1 MAAQTDYIGYRH
13 WNRIRNNGDAITP
26 HILEL
31 IAGLPA
37 RAVGPTAP
45 HILGVGSILFFAN
58 KQSHVWGSGILNPN
72 MALPGVHESTFYA
85 LRGEKTRALLR
96 ELKVS
101 LPDVPLG
108 DPGIFAREICDLIP
122 EANRQ
127 VRFRAAF
134 VPHHASINHPL
145 YRAIRT
151 SREFVVVDILNDT
164 LLPLEQIAQSEVVVS
179 QSLHGL
185 IYAESLGKPSLWI
198 SDRRDEIWRFKF
210 DDWYSTTVE
219 PQREAEP
226 LDAEV
231 DRLIANTRLCGSRID
246 KSELVRALPAP
257 AVRAQSPPFMG
268 FRSCRKYNP
277 LVFFVD
283 SLFSGRRYVGDEFS
297 PNLIQTL
304 SKKIF
309 PLVYGL
315 FRQWAERSYCLIAP
329 ADEQLNLDPEKI
341 ATVARYL
348 DENAAVDFAFVVQRD
363 AFNDAVAVDV
373 NGDAGVALL
382 KEHAVAGGAV
392 MLRPDSFQLSG
403 NFATLCV

>member
-1 MAAQTDYIGYRH
+1 MSGQTDYIGYRH

-31 IAGLPA
+31 ITGLPA

-58 KQSHVWGSGILNPN
+58 KQSHVWGSGILNPS
-72 MALPGVHESTFYA
+72 MALPGIHESTFYA
-85 LRGEKTRALLR
+85 LRGKKTQALLR
-96 ELKVS
+96 DLNVS
-101 LPDVPLG
+101 LPDTPLG
-108 DPGIFAREICDLIP
+108 DPGIFADEICNLIP
-122 EANRQ
+122 AANRQ
-127 VRFRAAF
+127 VKFRAAF
-134 VPHHASINHPL
+134 VPHHGSINHPL
-145 YRAIRT
+145 YRATRT

-210 DDWYSTTVE
+210 DDWYSTTAE
-219 PQREAEP
+219 PQRDADP
-226 LDAEV
+226 LGAEV
-231 DRLIANTRLCGSRID
+231 DQLIAKARRCGSQID
-246 KSELVRALPAP
+246 KGELARALPTAG
-257 AVRAQSPPFMG
+257 ARAQSAPFMS

-283 SLFSGRRYVGDEFS
+283 TLFSGRRYIGDELS
-297 PNLIQTL
+297 PNLIQAL
-304 SKKIF
+304 SSKIF

-329 ADEQLNLDPEKI
+329 ADERLDLDPEKI
-341 ATVARYL
+341 ATIARYL

-382 KEHAVAGGAV
+382 KENAVAGGAV